1 MANFEQILN
10 NAIAQKGFRIS
21 ARASLQERLERY
33 VELYAHSIGKE
44 LDADEVKAVAK
55 MCLMRNSCDSME
67 VPSKRSVST
76 SNNGNI
82 RVTFQT
88 GSHPM
93 VRRSQVAEE
102 VQQGTH
108 SMVRRSQ
115 VARR

>member
-1 MANFEQILN
+1 MANFEQLLT

-21 ARASLQERLERY
+21 ARASVQERLERY
-33 VELYAHSIGKE
+33 VELYAHSMGKE
-44 LDADEVKAVAK
+44 LSVDEVKAITK

-67 VPSKRSVST
+67 LPTRRSVT
-76 SNNGNI
+76 SSSDGSV
-82 RVTFQT
+82 RVTLQT

-93 VRRSQVAEE
+93 VRRSQVADTQVE
-102 VQQGTH
+102 GTH